1 VRGGVY
7 HPDFDF
13 SSSIKTA
20 TPGLCPDV
28 TYDDLEE
35 IADGTA
41 ASTAIG

>member
-28 TYDDLEE
+28 TYDDLEG